1 MGRALGF
8 PPQLLRDFLIHESRD
23 NYFDPKAST
32 IWTRLLSLFRAMNDG
47 SAFGDH
53 KLNQFNGGLFVIDT
67 DLESLY
73 VPNNIFCQPKQGENE
88 ATLYTYKETLLYLS
102 AFYNYAS
109 GWEDALT
116 PAPSQDTPK
125 RDHKSLG
132 LYTLGRI
139 FEQSIT
145 ELEILEAEAEN
156 RPSLNK
162 LSKRKRDGVYYT
174 PEWVVERIVEETL
187 GARIAELKRECG
199 WSENELPSKA
209 VLNAFEKRLTPLS
222 IRPAARAHSSSRP
235 CDTCCESGTR
245 CKPSGATC

>member
-1 MGRALGF
+1 
-8 PPQLLRDFLIHESRD
+8 
-23 NYFDPKAST
+23 
-32 IWTRLLSLFRAMNDG
+32 MNDG

-53 KLNQFNGGLFVIDT
+53 KLNQFNGGLFAPDP
-67 DLESLY
+67 DLENLF
-73 VPNNIFCQPKQGENE
+73 VPNSIFCQPRQGENE
-88 ATLYTYKETLLYLS
+88 AALYTYKETLLYLS

-116 PAPSQDTPK
+116 RAPSPETPQ

-162 LSKRKRDGVYYT
+162 LAKRKRDGVYYT

-199 WSENELPSKA
+199 WPENDLPSKA
-209 VLNAFEKRLTPLS
+209 VLHAFEERLKTITIVDPGLRLRRVS
-222 IRPAARAHSSSRP
+222 YRVPAAPLAGMARAA
-235 CDTCCESGTR
+235 R
-245 CKPSGATC
+245 CAPSGREGKALAR